1 MNKFVNA
8 LKYENLHYS
17 LKDRYLRNSMPIL
30 YSIACSRVEYI
41 KSGIHPHGDPKD
53 GEGPR

>member
-17 LKDRYLRNSMPIL
+17 LKDRYLRNSMPI
-30 YSIACSRVEYI
+30 ACSRVEYI